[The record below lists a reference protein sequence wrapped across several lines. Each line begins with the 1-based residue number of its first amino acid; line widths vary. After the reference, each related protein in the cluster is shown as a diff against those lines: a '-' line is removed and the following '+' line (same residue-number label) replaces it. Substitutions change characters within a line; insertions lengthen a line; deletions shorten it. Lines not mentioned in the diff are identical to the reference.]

1 LSAPTNSALSGHHR
15 ADYVSD
21 LATYRHDFRQHLRK
35 LDVADEWRAAAF
47 TSAEDGLAH
56 DAIVMA
62 RLNADGWNR
71 FGWPEA
77 AGGLGGNEI
86 HRRCTTR
93 NSGRR

>member
-21 LATYRHDFRQHLRK
+21 LATYRHDFRQHPRK